1 MSSHQSDKDLNF
13 VLFFRSSRSRS
24 RSRSRSSTP
33 EGIPRRNN
41 PADRSDSPV
50 NRNTAPLQKRLMNL
64 ASSSTGIIKNIKKE
78 PEDKNK
84 KSSTSGGNNTT
95 GSKELSAAG
104 EHNFLRFY
112 AENSSVEVSSQYG
125 FIRNGVIFSKHCLVF
140 QFLPFFLLKLL

>member
-1 MSSHQSDKDLNF
+1 MGSYSSGSSGSSSKSSNTSRSKSRSPKRARRRGRSSSASS
-13 VLFFRSSRSRS
+13 RSSRSRS

-41 PADRSDSPV
+41 QDRSEGPV

-84 KSSTSGGNNTT
+84 NRKLSSDT
-95 GSKELSAAG
+95 GKDSAKDKEKEL
-104 EHNFLRFY
+104 
-112 AENSSVEVSSQYG
+112 
-125 FIRNGVIFSKHCLVF
+125 
-140 QFLPFFLLKLL
+140 

>member
-1 MSSHQSDKDLNF
+1 MSSNQSDKDLNF

-24 RSRSRSSTP
+24 RSNRSRSSSP

-104 EHNFLRFY
+104 EYNFLRFMWSACHKESY
-112 AENSSVEVSSQYG
+112 LICDEVTN
-125 FIRNGVIFSKHCLVF
+125 F
-140 QFLPFFLLKLL
+140 